1 MNNNNAPH
9 PQSEPQWWLAS
20 DGRWYP
26 PELRSDLL
34 PPPPPASA
42 YLPMGTGWSHGPP
55 STAVHGVPPQDA
67 GTRWSMRHSVV
78 VVLCVLYMISPVDL
92 LPELLLG
99 PFGLVDD
106 GFALAV
112 AIVAAGLGL
121 RADAADGPDE
131 R

>member
-1 MNNNNAPH
+1 MNSNAHH
-9 PQSEPQWWLAS
+9 PQSESQWWLAS

-26 PELRSDLL
+26 PELRSNPL

-42 YLPMGTGWSHGPP
+42 YLPASAGWSHVQQ
-55 STAVHGVPPQDA
+55 STGVHELRPQES

-78 VVLCVLYMISPVDL
+78 VVLCVLWLISPVDL

-112 AIVAAGLGL
+112 ATVAAGLGL
-121 RADAADGPDE
+121 RADGPDE

>member
-1 MNNNNAPH
+1 MDTTTHH
-9 PQSEPQWWLAS
+9 PESDSHWWLAS

-26 PELRSDLL
+26 PELRSSTL
-34 PPPPPASA
+34 PPPPPTAVA
-42 YLPMGTGWSHGPP
+42 LPTGTSWTYVQP
-55 STAVHGVPPQDA
+55 STAVQDA
-67 GTRWSMRHSVV
+67 STEDPGTRWSTRHTVV
-78 VVLCVLYMISPVDL
+78 VVLCLLYMFSPVDM

-106 GFALAV
+106 GFALMV

-121 RADAADGPDE
+121 RADATSGEDE

>member
-1 MNNNNAPH
+1 MNNNAHH
-9 PQSEPQWWLAS
+9 PQSESQWWLAS

-26 PELRSDLL
+26 PELRSNPL

-42 YLPMGTGWSHGPP
+42 YMPTSSGWSHVQL
-55 STAVHGVPPQDA
+55 STAVHELAPQES

-78 VVLCVLYMISPVDL
+78 VAMCVLWLISPVDL
-92 LPELLLG
+92 LPELILG
-99 PFGLVDD
+99 PLGFIDD
-106 GFALAV
+106 GFALVV